1 MTSPLRLPK
10 KNISCKFTR
19 QDFKGRVDAKPS
31 FTHLKSRIPKN
42 DLLGG
47 EEKNPS
53 SRKKWGI
60 WWWIDWIFVE

>member
-31 FTHLKSRIPKN
+31 FTHLSCQSSQAIPAR
-42 DLLGG
+42 DDF
-47 EEKNPS
+47 PS
-53 SRKKWGI
+53 YI
-60 WWWIDWIFVE
+60 PEN